1 MKLTPD
7 DFPPV
12 TDNELR
18 QLWVQHRDADVRR
31 LILEVHHARRVLHAA
46 HADALTAQYALW
58 QKQEGNVKAALQAVI
73 DRLLAE
79 KVRLGAIG
87 GTPPKANGVKYV
99 EVSGPVRTG

>member
-1 MKLTPD
+1 MKLTPN

-18 QLWVQHRDADVRR
+18 QLWVQHRDVDVRR
-31 LILEVHHARRVLHAA
+31 LILEVHHARQVMGATHT
-46 HADALTAQYALW
+46 DALTAQYALW
-58 QKQEGNVKAALQAVI
+58 EKKDGNVRAALQAAI

-87 GTPPKANGVKYV
+87 GMPPK
-99 EVSGPVRTG
+99 SR